1 MRDFDIANLMT
12 NVGSL
17 MWSIQRTL
25 TPDGK
30 LIMLL
35 MRLLVKIQVC
45 YGFRAKVRLLMAK
58 CFVRCSF
65 VIETNGPHNHDL
77 K

>member
-1 MRDFDIANLMT
+1 MVL
-12 NVGSL
+12 G
-17 MWSIQRTL
+17 QK
-25 TPDGK
+25 G
-30 LIMLL
+30 
-35 MRLLVKIQVC
+35 
-45 YGFRAKVRLLMAK
+45 RLLMAK